1 MQRRVHSRLALRAE
15 GWAIMDIF
23 LPVAGISVN
32 IFVLSGAGALVGFL
46 SGLLGV
52 GGGFLLMPILM
63 MLGVPPTVAAA
74 SDTCAIV
81 ATSSSGMA
89 AHYRLGNVD
98 SRMGGLLLLGGLS
111 GAAIGVQIIK
121 VLRATG
127 SADLFITL
135 TYVVVLSGVG
145 IYMLAESIQSLRR
158 GALVRPPEVVK
169 PVGFFGKL
177 PLQIYFPKSGVQ
189 ASIFAPYLLCGLKGI
204 LAAIM
209 GVGGGFIMVPMMVYI
224 LRMPMR
230 VVVGTDLFQILFTC
244 TGMTIMHAVTN
255 QTVDLPLALLVATG
269 STLGAQVGARLS
281 RHLKG
286 DVLKI
291 ILAVVVLVVTI
302 QMAVSLT
309 LTPLSRLSYPR

>member
-1 MQRRVHSRLALRAE
+1 MQQRVHSRLALRAE

-98 SRMGGLLLLGGLS
+98 NRMGVLLLLGGLS

-121 VLRATG
+121 LLRATG
-127 SADLFITL
+127 SADLFITF
-135 TYVVVLSGVG
+135 TYVIVLSGVG

-158 GALVRPPEVVK
+158 GALVRPSEVVK

>member
-1 MQRRVHSRLALRAE
+1 MN
-15 GWAIMDIF
+15 IF

-32 IFVLSGAGALVGFL
+32 IFLVSGAGALVGFL

-98 SRMGGLLLLGGLS
+98 NRMGILLLLGGLS
-111 GAAIGVQIIK
+111 GAAIGVNIIK
-121 VLRATG
+121 FLRATG
-127 SADLFITL
+127 SADLFITF

-145 IYMLAESIQSLRR
+145 IYMLIESIQSLRR
-158 GALVRPPEVVK
+158 GALVRPSQIVK
-169 PVGFFGKL
+169 PIGFFGKL

-189 ASIFAPYLLCGLKGI
+189 ASIFAPYLLCGIKGI

-309 LTPLSRLSYPR
+309 LTPLSRLSYPKG

>member
-1 MQRRVHSRLALRAE
+1 M
-15 GWAIMDIF
+15 MIF
-23 LPVAGISVN
+23 LPVAGLSVN
-32 IFVLSGAGALVGFL
+32 VFAVSGAGALVGFL

-52 GGGFLLMPILM
+52 GGGFLLMPLLM
-63 MLGVPPTVAAA
+63 LLGVPPTVAAA

-98 SRMGGLLLLGGLS
+98 NRMGALLLLGGLS
-111 GAAIGVQIIK
+111 GAAIGVNIIK
-121 VLRATG
+121 ILRATG
-127 SADLFITL
+127 GADLLITF
-135 TYVVVLSGVG
+135 TYIVVLGGVG
-145 IYMLAESIQSLRR
+145 IYMLIESMQSLRR
-158 GALVRPPEVVK
+158 GALVKPSQIVK
-169 PVGFFGKL
+169 PVGVFGKL

-189 ASIFAPYLLCGLKGI
+189 ASIFAPYLLCAIKGL

-244 TGMTIMHAVTN
+244 AGMTVMHAVTN
-255 QTVDLPLALLVATG
+255 QTVDLVLALLVAAG

-286 DVLKI
+286 DILKI
-291 ILAVVVLVVTI
+291 ILAVIVLIVTV

-309 LTPLSRLSYPR
+309 LTPTSRLTYSKG

>member
-1 MQRRVHSRLALRAE
+1 
-15 GWAIMDIF
+15 
-23 LPVAGISVN
+23 
-32 IFVLSGAGALVGFL
+32 
-46 SGLLGV
+46 
-52 GGGFLLMPILM
+52 
-63 MLGVPPTVAAA
+63 
-74 SDTCAIV
+74 
-81 ATSSSGMA
+81 
-89 AHYRLGNVD
+89 
-98 SRMGGLLLLGGLS
+98 
-111 GAAIGVQIIK
+111 
-121 VLRATG
+121 
-127 SADLFITL
+127 
-135 TYVVVLSGVG
+135 
-145 IYMLAESIQSLRR
+145 
-158 GALVRPPEVVK
+158 
-169 PVGFFGKL
+169 L

>member
-1 MQRRVHSRLALRAE
+1 MMV
-15 GWAIMDIF
+15 F
-23 LPVAGISVN
+23 LPIAGISVN
-32 IFVLSGAGALVGFL
+32 VFAIGGAGALVGFL

-52 GGGFLLMPILM
+52 GGGFLLTPLLM
-63 MLGVPPTVAAA
+63 LLGVPPTVAAA

-98 SRMGGLLLLGGLS
+98 NRMGVLLLLGGLS
-111 GAAIGVQIIK
+111 GGALGVQIIK
-121 VLRATG
+121 VLRAMG
-127 SADLFITL
+127 AADLLITL
-135 TYVVVLSGVG
+135 TYVVVLGGVG
-145 IYMLAESIQSLRR
+145 VYMLVESIQSLRR
-158 GALVRPPEVVK
+158 GALVRPPLVVR
-169 PVGFFGKL
+169 PAGVFGRL
-177 PLQIYFPKSGVQ
+177 PFQIYFPKSGIH
-189 ASIFAPYLLCGLKGI
+189 ASIFAPYLLCGLLGI

-244 TGMTIMHAVTN
+244 SGMTVMHAITN
-255 QTVDLPLALLVATG
+255 QTVDVMLALLVAAG
-269 STLGAQVGARLS
+269 STLGAQAGARLS

-291 ILAVVVLVVTI
+291 ILAVIVLMVTI

-309 LTPLSRLSYPR
+309 LTPASRLIYTKG